1 LGKTI
6 AVSFEESNI
15 KVARGTFK
23 GDAFSV
29 DSTEI
34 VEYYEFDDY
43 LKREAA
49 SEVIVTY
56 DFKEAYHGVL
66 SVPVLKPRLQNKII
80 ESELRKITKL
90 PEVSYVYE
98 PISETVVENRK
109 VQDIF
114 YFAVSNEVI
123 QDVVGK
129 FYDFNKVVMAVYPSV
144 FSAASLIESQSP
156 EEANMGVISTGQEKI
171 VFFTRKGA
179 VYFFRNYESLDTSLT
194 DFDVQNINMTISYC
208 FQNIKI
214 NPTSV
219 VLLGDLAESVNV
231 STTPTSP
238 LASLYKS
245 DRIHCK
251 GKTFNEF
258 FLPIASFFTPK
269 SSNILSNE
277 FKKINITKSYMAY
290 ASKVFVAAL
299 ILCMAFLFYEV
310 IDVLDKRDQLKAG
323 LAGRSDFEKTY
334 SEYMGKEAD
343 LRNIMPV
350 INFLNEPSPDL
361 HGFFIDLADI
371 DINNL
376 KFSLI
381 EASSKEGNAFSFSIE
396 GVSSAGSYSSLN
408 NSFSE
413 FISQLKSINGV
424 QVNNQAINLANK
436 SFRVDMILRKAG

>member
-1 LGKTI
+1 MGKTI
-6 AVSFEESNI
+6 AVSFEENNI

-29 DSTEI
+29 DSTET

-43 LKREAA
+43 LKRETA

-66 SVPVLKPRLQNKII
+66 SVPVIKSRLQLKII

-90 PEVSYVYE
+90 TEVSYVYE
-98 PISETVVENRK
+98 PIAETVVEKRK
-109 VQDIF
+109 VLDIF

-129 FYDFNKVVMAVYPSV
+129 FYDFNKVVKAVYPSV
-144 FSAASLIESQSP
+144 FSAASLIESRSP
-156 EEANMGVISTGQEKI
+156 EEANLGVISTGQEKI

-208 FQNIKI
+208 FQNIHI

-219 VLLGDLAESVNV
+219 MLLGDLSESVNV
-231 STTPTSP
+231 STMPTSP

-258 FLPIASFFTPK
+258 FLSIASFFAPK

-277 FKKINITKSYMAY
+277 FKKINVLQRYMAY
-290 ASKVFVAAL
+290 ASKVFIAAS

-310 IDVLDKRDQLKAG
+310 TDVLDNRNQLKTG
-323 LAGRSDFEKTY
+323 LSGRSGFAQTY
-334 SEYMGKEAD
+334 SEYMKKEGD
-343 LRNIMPV
+343 LRNLLPV

-376 KFSLI
+376 KFSSI
-381 EASSKEGNAFSFSIE
+381 EASSKEGNVFSFSIH
-396 GVSSAGSYSSLN
+396 GVSSANSYSLLN
-408 NSFSE
+408 DSFSE
-413 FISQLKSINGV
+413 FIRQLKSINGV
-424 QVNNQAINLANK
+424 QVNNKAINLANK
-436 SFRVDMILRKAG
+436 SFRVDMILKKAG

>member
-1 LGKTI
+1 MGKTI

-34 VEYYEFDDY
+34 VEYFEFDDY
-43 LKREAA
+43 LKREDA
-49 SEVIVTY
+49 SDVIVTY

-66 SVPVLKPRLQNKII
+66 SVPVLKPRLQVKII

-90 PEVSYVYE
+90 TEVSFVYE
-98 PISETVVENRK
+98 PIGEAVVENRK

-123 QDVVGK
+123 QDVVGR
-129 FYDFNKVVMAVYPSV
+129 FYDFNKVVRAVYPSV
-144 FSAASLIESQSP
+144 FSAASLIESRSD
-156 EEANMGVISTGQEKI
+156 EANMGVISTGEEKI

-219 VLLGDLAESVNV
+219 MLLGDLAESVNV

-251 GKTFNEF
+251 GKIFNEF
-258 FLPIASFFTPK
+258 FLSIASFFVPK

-277 FKKINITKSYMAY
+277 FRKINVLQSYMTY
-290 ASKVFVAAL
+290 ASKVFIAVS
-299 ILCMAFLFYEV
+299 ILCMAFLFYEG
-310 IDVLDKRDQLKAG
+310 IDVLDNRGQLKAG
-323 LAGRSDFEKTY
+323 LSGRSGFAQTY
-334 SEYMGKEAD
+334 SEYMEKEDD
-343 LRNIMPV
+343 LRNLMPL

-376 KFSLI
+376 KFSSI
-381 EASSKEGNAFSFSIE
+381 EASSTEGNAFSFSIH
-396 GVSSAGSYSSLN
+396 GVSSANSYSSLN
-408 NSFSE
+408 DSFGE
-413 FISQLKSINGV
+413 FIRQLKSINGV
-424 QVNNQAINLANK
+424 QVNNKAINLANK

>member
-1 LGKTI
+1 LGKTV

-23 GDAFSV
+23 GDAFFI

-49 SEVIVTY
+49 SDVIVTY

-66 SVPVLKPRLQNKII
+66 SVPILKPRLQVKII

-90 PEVSYVYE
+90 TEVSFVYE
-98 PISETVVENRK
+98 PISESVVENKK

-129 FYDFNKVVMAVYPSV
+129 FYDFNKVVRAVYPSV
-144 FSAASLIESQSP
+144 FSAASLIESRSP
-156 EEANMGVISTGQEKI
+156 EEANMGVISTGEEKI

-179 VYFFRNYESLDTSLT
+179 VYFFRNYESLDASLS

-208 FQNIKI
+208 SQNIHI

-219 VLLGDLAESVNV
+219 MLLGKLSESVNV
-231 STTPTSP
+231 STMPTTP

-258 FLPIASFFTPK
+258 FLSIASFFAPK

-277 FKKINITKSYMAY
+277 FKQINVLQSYMAY
-290 ASKVFVAAL
+290 ASKVFIAVS
-299 ILCMAFLFYEV
+299 ILCMYFLFYEAS
-310 IDVLDKRDQLKAG
+310 DVLDNRDQLKAG
-323 LAGRSDFEKTY
+323 LSGRSGFDQTY
-334 SEYMGKEAD
+334 SEYMEKEDD
-343 LRNIMPV
+343 LRNLKPV
-350 INFLNEPSPDL
+350 INFLNEPTADL

-376 KFSLI
+376 KFSSI
-381 EASSKEGNAFSFSIE
+381 EASSKERNAFSFSIH
-396 GVSSAGSYSSLN
+396 GVSSADSYSSLN
-408 NSFSE
+408 DSFSE
-413 FISQLKSINGV
+413 FIRQLKNINGV
-424 QVNNQAINLANK
+424 QVNNKAINLANK
-436 SFRVDMILRKAG
+436 SFRVDMILKKAG